1 MNKNKAHSMQKI
13 VVKMMVLKTLFLSLM
28 LPSPSFAVSNH
39 LDAHVHGVSEM
50 TIAFESKTVEIEMIS
65 PAMNLVGFEH
75 LAESPEEIAI
85 VEQTLRILQT
95 PDELFS
101 FTGGRC
107 VLVSQT
113 IDSDG
118 MIETNEHEHVHKH
131 EDSHAHESKH
141 EHEKS
146 EHNDVI
152 ASYRYRC
159 EESHSLSSITVNLFD
174 FFNGLH
180 EINTMWI
187 TETQQGAITL
197 NVKQKQINFTSE
209 R

>member
-1 MNKNKAHSMQKI
+1 MNKNKAHSMKKI
-13 VVKMMVLKTLFLSLM
+13 VVKMMVLKTLFFSLM
-28 LPSPSFAVSNH
+28 LPTSSFAVSNH

-75 LAESPEEIAI
+75 LAQSPEEIAI
-85 VEQTLRILQT
+85 VEQALRILQT

-107 VLVSQT
+107 VLVSQK

-118 MIETNEHEHVHKH
+118 MIETNEH

-187 TETQQGAITL
+187 TEAQQGAITL